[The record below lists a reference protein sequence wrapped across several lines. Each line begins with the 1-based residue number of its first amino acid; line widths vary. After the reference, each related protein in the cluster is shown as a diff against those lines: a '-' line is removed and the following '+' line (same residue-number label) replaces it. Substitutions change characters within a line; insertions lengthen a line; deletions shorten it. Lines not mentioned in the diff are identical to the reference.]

1 MRNGSLENRSH
12 RNPIDPILSKGGGRG
27 FAGPLIIIAALLFF
41 SSSCGYHLSGT
52 GGVIPQGARS
62 IAILTFVNGTN
73 EPYVDTEVTSAV
85 ANEFIF
91 DGRLKVTDR
100 DAADLLLS
108 GRVVLYDAVPL
119 AYNAE
124 AFVQTY
130 QVRLVADVTLEDRR
144 TGNII
149 RQINRIDT
157 ALIASY
163 PVTLGDIKATR
174 AAKDASIK
182 SASKTL
188 AGTIRS
194 RILEGF

>member
-12 RNPIDPILSKGGGRG
+12 RNPFDPILAKGGGRG
-27 FAGPLIIIAALLFF
+27 FAGLLIIIAALSLF

-52 GGVIPQGARS
+52 GSVIPQGARS
-62 IAILTFVNGTN
+62 IAILTFINGTN

-108 GRVVLYDAVPL
+108 GKVVRYDAVPL
-119 AYNAE
+119 AYNVE

-130 QVRLVADVTLEDRR
+130 QVRLVANVTLEDRR

-149 RQINRIDT
+149 RQINGIDT

-163 PVTLGDIKATR
+163 PVTVGDIKATK